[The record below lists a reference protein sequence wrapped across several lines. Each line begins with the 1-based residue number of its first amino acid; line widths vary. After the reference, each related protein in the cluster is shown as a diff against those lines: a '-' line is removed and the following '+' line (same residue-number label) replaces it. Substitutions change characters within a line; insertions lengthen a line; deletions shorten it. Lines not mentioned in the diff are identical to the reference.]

1 MRGMRLPLLVRVY
14 LVRVY
19 LVSGAVA
26 ALAAGCSDD
35 GGDALP
41 DATST
46 TVTTAAPGAI
56 TTTTTVGDE
65 PDATTTTPTD
75 FVPPLPET
83 TPNVS
88 QPADSLLD
96 GTHVVFLTDVDVV
109 DRSIVFDLVQWFYR
123 DDYEQAIA
131 DGRLRADAD
140 CIEFDYCM
148 VNSDQRTRTMSV
160 TDDARVSVVDYDD
173 CCTFRRTDDLTD
185 ALVRLQESRD
195 VFLVT
200 AQGGEIIAIDEVYLS

>member
-1 MRGMRLPLLVRVY
+1 MRGMRLPLVVRVC
-14 LVRVY
+14 

-46 TVTTAAPGAI
+46 TVTTAAPGAS
-56 TTTTTVGDE
+56 TTTTTVSDE
-65 PDATTTTPTD
+65 PDATTTTTPTD

-96 GTHVVFLTDVDVV
+96 VTHVVFLTDVDVV
-109 DRSIVFDLVQWFYR
+109 NRTIVFDLVQWFYR

-173 CCTFRRTDDLTD
+173 CCTFRRSDDLAD

-200 AQGGEIIAIDEVYLS
+200 AKGGEIIAVDEIYLS